1 MERVQVHAA
10 PAGTS
15 LYGAFR
21 FHLAAAIGL
30 LPAMV
35 GFGRAESHDRA
46 GSPRRAAYPVVRRR
60 IARRGNLIEAAML
73 AVAAAEAR
81 EAAERDG

>member
-1 MERVQVHAA
+1 MEHVQVHAA

-35 GFGRAESHDRA
+35 GFGRAESRHRH
-46 GSPRRAAYPVVRRR
+46 AALRPAVRRR
-60 IARRGNLIEAAML
+60 IARHGNLIEAAML

-81 EAAERDG
+81 EAAEQDG